1 MVYRWLHS
9 QPPDWIAPY
18 IPCYG
23 QWQLAFI
30 RLTDEPARARTP
42 WGVRLA
48 RLRRWE
54 GLPAAFGRRGTAG
67 CRARPLSRAWSSL
80 IQGSG
85 HRLRR
90 WPSHRG
96 GGKAGSGGA
105 TAIKARPRS
114 PDRLRL
120 LIGSTP
126 INRTGV
132 PDSPVPVPA
141 DTSRT
146 CPFRG
151 STAELVLRTAATDP
165 VRLLAPKAEGLL
177 VSLTATE
184 LAYQPV
190 SSLRRPGLPGGL
202 GSRVR
207 LDYWADDRR
216 AAHSWSR
223 MDISTSS
230 YQRPS
235 WSTDSRW
242 RPSSTN
248 PAFW

>member
-1 MVYRWLHS
+1 M
-9 QPPDWIAPY
+9 
-18 IPCYG
+18 
-23 QWQLAFI
+23 
-30 RLTDEPARARTP
+30 
-42 WGVRLA
+42 
-48 RLRRWE
+48 
-54 GLPAAFGRRGTAG
+54 PAAFGRRGTAG
-67 CRARPLSRAWSSL
+67 CRHDLCLEHRPLLSRVPVRGCERGRHTAVAVRPDRAVPL
-80 IQGSG
+80 
-85 HRLRR
+85 
-90 WPSHRG
+90 PSKPG
-96 GGKAGSGGA
+96 
-105 TAIKARPRS
+105 PRS
-114 PDRLRL
+114 SDCLRL

-235 WSTDSRW
+235 CSTDSRW

-248 PAFW
+248 PAFS

>member
-1 MVYRWLHS
+1 MLRTVATGFH
-9 QPPDWIAPY
+9 PPDGRTCAGPYTLGCTPGQAPAVGRIAS
-18 IPCYG
+18 
-23 QWQLAFI
+23 
-30 RLTDEPARARTP
+30 
-42 WGVRLA
+42 
-48 RLRRWE
+48 RLRSARN
-54 GLPAAFGRRGTAG
+54 GRMP
-67 CRARPLSRAWSSL
+67 ARPLSRAWSSL